1 MHITTALRQFL
12 ASNYLISLL
21 ILWSTLISASV
32 ASNLYQ
38 NQQDT
43 IAKAKIEARTI
54 FRHNIAYRK
63 WSTMH
68 GGIYTKITEKNK
80 DNPHYIYN
88 LDGQEKEVAFAI
100 IDPAQV
106 TKQAYEVLHNQSPNL
121 AAISRTVSLD
131 YQNTAD
137 PYDQPDEWEAGSLRA
152 LEAGGT
158 DETSTVT
165 TINNAPYLRLLTP
178 YIIDR
183 GCIKCHG
190 HDFTIGNVRG
200 GMSVA
205 VPMTPYY
212 ETAVQTQRTTIITHL
227 LLWLLGCLA
236 IVKFSNAFKRYRTT
250 IIESEK
256 KFRIVSEFAYNFEYW
271 LGKDNDLVFISPSC
285 QALTGYSREEF
296 INAPRLLET
305 MIHADDRAAYLT
317 QMNSDNGHELSTT
330 PLRIIKKDGQLRW
343 FTHTVTPIFVDGEYL
358 GRRGSSIDVTEQKI
372 LEEQLAHSKQLE
384 CLGQCAG
391 GIAHDFN
398 NVLGSINT
406 FAHLLNEEIR
416 ESNKTA
422 ADYIKY
428 IKIAT
433 KLGKNLTSNLL
444 SFGKNQIVE
453 PQKTSLKKIV
463 ANISD
468 ILKSLVDESFRYVFD
483 LSAEDYEIAADPHQ
497 LEQIL
502 INLCTNARDAMN
514 GGGTITI
521 TSKSVTLDH
530 DHAGTL
536 ETIPADRYMVLSVSD
551 TGHGIK
557 PEHIKKICQPFF
569 TTKSSSKGTGLGLS
583 IIFNIVKQHKAF
595 MDVESVENQGTTF
608 SIYIINSGIPF
619 IFDSTS
625 RLPTSDAAPL
635 LAPEAPTREPAPLPE
650 IAPPAETTRCKTILL
665 ADDDELIRKALQIH
679 LEHLGYRV
687 LLADNGKKAISLFL
701 DQQSTIDLTILDVI
715 MPHRNGK
722 EVYDIIHKNTP
733 TAPVLFISG
742 HTGHIISNE
751 MIKAE
756 GLNFLPKPIDFDVL
770 TQTIF
775 RLIGSVTP

>member
-1 MHITTALRQFL
+1 MRVSAAIRKFL

-21 ILWSTLISASV
+21 VLWSTLISASV

-38 NQQDT
+38 SQQDT
-43 IAKAKIEARTI
+43 ISKAKIEARTI

-88 LDGQEKEVAFAI
+88 IDGSEKEVSFDL

-106 TKQAYEVLHNQSPNL
+106 TKQAYEVLHNQAPNL

-131 YQNTAD
+131 YQNTTD
-137 PYDQPDEWEAGSLRA
+137 PYDQPDDWESASLRT
-152 LEAGGT
+152 LEAGGIE
-158 DETSTVT
+158 ETSTVT

-205 VPMTPYY
+205 VPMLPYY
-212 ETAVQTQRTTIITHL
+212 ETAVQTERTTIITHL

-236 IVKFSNAFKRYRTT
+236 IVKFSNAFKKYRAT
-250 IIESEK
+250 IMDSEK

-271 LGKDNDLVFISPSC
+271 LGKDNTLIFISPSC
-285 QALTGYSREEF
+285 QGLTGYSREEF
-296 INAPRLLET
+296 ISNPQLLET
-305 MIHADDRAAYLT
+305 MIHPEDRSAYRELIHT
-317 QMNSDNGHELSTT
+317 NNSPEFTSA
-330 PLRIIKKDGQLRW
+330 PSRIIKKNGETRW
-343 FTHTVTPIFVDGEYL
+343 FTHTVTSIYVDDEYL
-358 GRRGSSIDVTEQKI
+358 GRRGSSIDVTEQKK
-372 LEEQLAHSKQLE
+372 LEERLVHSKQLE
-384 CLGQCAG
+384 CLGQFAG

-406 FAHLLNEEIR
+406 FAHLLHEEIK
-416 ESNKTA
+416 ETNQTA
-422 ADYIKY
+422 VDYIKY

-444 SFGKNQIVE
+444 SFGKNQIIE
-453 PQKTSLKKIV
+453 PKKTSLKKIV

-468 ILKSLVDESFRYVFD
+468 ILKSLVDESFSYTFKLTD
-483 LSAEDYEIAADPHQ
+483 EDYEIAADPHQ

-502 INLCTNARDAMN
+502 INLCTNARDAMQ
-514 GGGTITI
+514 GGGAITV
-521 TSKSVTLDH
+521 TSKSLVLTQDI
-530 DHAGTL
+530 AGNL
-536 ETIPADRYMVLSVSD
+536 ESIPADHYMVLSVSD

-557 PEHIKKICQPFF
+557 PENIKKICEPFF

-595 MDVESVENQGTTF
+595 MNVESTVHQGTTF
-608 SIYIINSGIPF
+608 SIF
-619 IFDSTS
+619 IKTNGHLSSFTGGSDLNLNTHAPTPP
-625 RLPTSDAAPL
+625 LPVQEAPAKVL
-635 LAPEAPTREPAPLPE
+635 PPEATKNSRP
-650 IAPPAETTRCKTILL
+650 KTILL

-679 LEHLGYRV
+679 LEHQGFRV
-687 LLADNGKKAISLFL
+687 ILADNGKTAIRLFL
-701 DQQSTIDLTILDVI
+701 DQHDTIDLTILDVI
-715 MPHRNGK
+715 MPQRNGR
-722 EVYDIIHKNTP
+722 EVYDIIHKNNP
-733 TAPVLFISG
+733 GAPVLFISG
-742 HTGHIISNE
+742 NTGHILSDE
-751 MIKAE
+751 MIRQE
-756 GLNFLPKPIDFDVL
+756 GLHFLQKPIDFDSL
-770 TQTIF
+770 TTAIDG
-775 RLIGSVTP
+775 LIGTP